1 MQICQNPNCPNPFN
15 PDGNRFCSYC
25 GANNLGTLFRNRF
38 RVIGLIGEG
47 GFGRTYQAEDVDKLD
62 DPCVIKQFVPQVQ
75 GTAALNKAAELFKQ
89 EAKRLFELG
98 DRHSQIPRL
107 IAYFEQGT
115 RLYLV
120 QEFIKG
126 QTLLEEVR
134 QGAFNEE
141 QILQILHDLLP
152 VLKFIHESNVI
163 HRDIKPD
170 NIIRRQKDGKLV
182 LIDFGGAKQVTQTSL
197 AKAATGIYT
206 PGYAPT
212 EQMAGRPCHGSD
224 LYSLGATCVRLL
236 TGCLPVPD
244 ISGEFDDPLYDA
256 HEGHWLWREYLQ
268 KKGLK
273 FSSELGKLLDKLL
286 AHFPKDRFQSSEE
299 VLQILNSPKPNH
311 KSTTSTAPKSNPPK
325 TASTTTIPEANNAQ
339 TNVKR
344 SSNLQLFE
352 FDVVTV
358 DSTGKKIKTE
368 RSQAEFFVEDLGNGV
383 TLEMV
388 SIPGGKFIMGSPKGE
403 GKDNERPQHR
413 VNVASFFMGKSPV
426 TQAQWK
432 AVAALPKIKTQLD
445 PDPSHFKG
453 ANRPVEK
460 VSWGDAVE
468 FCARLSKKTGRIYRL
483 PSEAEWE
490 YACRAGTTTPFH
502 FGETINSDLARY
514 DGRYTYASEPKGIYW
529 QKTTIVESVAVA
541 NAFGLYDMHGN
552 IWEWCADPWHKNYLG
567 APSNAAVWEM
577 QGNYN
582 YRVLRGGS
590 WYVGPA
596 SCTSA
601 FRSFASPSYRHNDS
615 GFRLVY
621 TVRTP

>member
-15 PDGNRFCSYC
+15 PDSNRFCSYC

-38 RVIGLIGEG
+38 RVIGSIGEG

-98 DRHSQIPRL
+98 DHHSQIPRL

-120 QEFIKG
+120 QEFIQG

-141 QILQILHDLLP
+141 QILQVLHDLLP

-163 HRDIKPD
+163 HRDIKPE

-197 AKAATGIYT
+197 AKAGTGIFT

-236 TGCLPVPD
+236 TGCLPITD
-244 ISGEFDDPLYDA
+244 IFGNLDDPLYDA
-256 HEGHWLWREYLQ
+256 HEARWLWREFLQ
-268 KKGLK
+268 KKCVK
-273 FSSELGKLLDKLL
+273 VSSQLGEVLDKLL
-286 AHFPKDRFQSSEE
+286 AHLPKHRFQSAEE
-299 VLQILNSPKPNH
+299 VLKVLNSPVSPPKPN
-311 KSTTSTAPKSNPPK
+311 PPQ
-325 TASTTTIPEANNAQ
+325 PPP
-339 TNVKR
+339 
-344 SSNLQLFE
+344 QLKFQ

-358 DSTGKKIKTE
+358 DSKGKKIKTE
-368 RSQAEFFVEDLGNGV
+368 RRQAEFLVEDLGNGV
-383 TLEMV
+383 TLEIV
-388 SIPGGKFIMGSPKGE
+388 SIPGGTFMMGSPVNE
-403 GKDNERPQHR
+403 GDADEKPQHQ
-413 VNVASFFMGKSPV
+413 VNISPFYMGKYPI

-432 AVAALPKIKTQLD
+432 TVAALPKIKIDLNS
-445 PDPSHFKG
+445 DPSNFKG
-453 ANRPVEK
+453 ANRPVEN
-460 VSWGDAVE
+460 VNWHEAQE
-468 FCARLSKKTGRIYRL
+468 FCQRLSRKTGKTYRL

-502 FGETINSDLARY
+502 FGETITTDLVNY
-514 DGRYTYASEPKGIYW
+514 NGNYTYASAPTGTYRK
-529 QKTTIVESVAVA
+529 QTTDVGSFPP

-552 IWEWCADPWHKNYLG
+552 VWEWCADPWHENYNG
-567 APSNAAVWEM
+567 APSDGRVWESG
-577 QGNYN
+577 GNDQYPL
-582 YRVLRGGS
+582 LRGGS
-590 WYVGPA
+590 WCNVPWDCRSAYRGWNESGSGYGSYGFRVVA
-596 SCTSA
+596 LTSA
-601 FRSFASPSYRHNDS
+601 WTN
-615 GFRLVY
+615 
-621 TVRTP
+621 